1 MLVAEQSNHRAG
13 ARQRTSM
20 CKPHPPPRISLAL
33 LSFNRPTCLALHTYT
48 YVCAIFISQRHNQ
61 GNASKHLSTSAI
73 PSCHSHF
80 WANGLTQTD
89 SNNPI
94 CGTVYFS
101 CTSILF
107 SAFCLLIKRS
117 FIQLFCIFHECNSI
131 SIANEFVARCCN
143 MPKCCVSHYI

>member
-20 CKPHPPPRISLAL
+20 CTTPHPLPRISLAL

-48 YVCAIFISQRHNQ
+48 YVCAIFISHRHNQ

-73 PSCHSHF
+73 PPPLLPLGSVYHF
-80 WANGLTQTD
+80 WANGLAQTD

-107 SAFCLLIKRS
+107 SVFCLLIKRS
-117 FIQLFCIFHECNSI
+117 FIQLLCIFHECNSI

-143 MPKCCVSHYI
+143 MP